1 VGVPQV
7 DTPAPVS
14 VRPFT
19 MAAVSQTVAF
29 GSVPTDLGDV
39 LLAVTEAGLVAT
51 SFRDSPRDRA
61 RIAGRL
67 RLAVVDDPDRTAG
80 ARAEIA
86 GYFAGTR
93 RDFTIGLD
101 WQLASLVQWQVLGM
115 LHSTIPYGQVV
126 TYGELA
132 RISGT
137 GIPARGIGAIM
148 GANPI
153 PIVVPCHRVVA
164 GDGLGG
170 FSGGDGVEAK
180 RWLLTLEGHL
190 PPTLW

>member
-1 VGVPQV
+1 MA
-7 DTPAPVS
+7 T
-14 VRPFT
+14 VRE
-19 MAAVSQTVAF
+19 TVVF

-51 SFRDSPRDRA
+51 SFRDSPGDRA
-61 RIAGRL
+61 QIADRL
-67 RLAVVDDPDRTAG
+67 GLAVTDDPDRTAE
-80 ARAEIA
+80 AQAELA
-86 GYFAGTR
+86 SYFAGTR
-93 RDFTIGLD
+93 REFTIGLD
-101 WQLASLVQWQVLGM
+101 WRLTSSAQHRVLGT
-115 LHSTIPYGQVV
+115 LHSTVPYGQVV

-132 RISGT
+132 RASGT

-170 FSGGDGVEAK
+170 FSGGDGVESK